1 MNKRLNFNNC
11 YVLGPTGPKGSDGD
25 KILISKTTTLDE
37 DMSAE
42 VIDRVDGNI
51 HNLEFRIPR
60 GKSGTSNNPTYGYK
74 FSDVGTTYDLEVLQ
88 GKPISLNR
96 ISDFKNII
104 TDIEDEFVIINRGI
118 YKIEYFFSGHA
129 SEDTA
134 LFVGVSQNGEILDG
148 TEISKDVIKNTDTD
162 FYGVTLAE
170 LNENDSITLSLKS
183 RKKTEVTSAPDIN
196 AYVIIIKIA

>member
-11 YVLGPTGPKGSDGD
+11 YVLGPTGPKGVDGD
-25 KILISKTTTLDE
+25 KIIVERTITLDE
-37 DMSAE
+37 DMSTK

-60 GKSGTSNNPTYGYK
+60 GKSGTSNNPTYEYK

-88 GKPISLNR
+88 GKTISLNR

-129 SEDTA
+129 IEDTA
-134 LFVGVSQNGEILDG
+134 LFVGVSQNGEVLDG

-183 RKKTEVTSAPDIN
+183 KKRVEVTSAPDIN
-196 AYVIIIKIA
+196 AYMIIIKIA

>member
-1 MNKRLNFNNC
+1 MNERLNFNNC
-11 YVLGPTGPKGSDGD
+11 YVLGPTGPKGMDGD
-25 KILISKTTTLDE
+25 KIIVERTTTLDE

-60 GKSGTSNNPTYGYK
+60 GKSGTSNNHTYGYK
-74 FSDVGTTYDLEVLQ
+74 FSDVGTTYNLEVLQ
-88 GKPISLNR
+88 GETISLNR

-104 TDIEDEFVIINRGI
+104 TDIEDEFVIISRGI

-170 LNENDSITLSLKS
+170 LAENDSITLSIKS
-183 RKKTEVTSAPDIN
+183 RKMVEVTSAPDIN

>member
-1 MNKRLNFNNC
+1 MNGRLNFNNC
-11 YVLGPTGPKGSDGD
+11 YVLGPTGMDGD
-25 KILISKTTTLDE
+25 KIIVERTITSDE

-42 VIDRVDGNI
+42 VIDRVEGNI

-88 GKPISLNR
+88 GKIISLNR

-104 TDIEDEFVIINRGI
+104 TDIADEFIIVTSGI

-129 SEDTA
+129 SIDTA
-134 LFVGVSQNGEILDG
+134 LFIGVSQNGEVLDG
-148 TEISKDVIKNTDTD
+148 TEISKDVVKNNDTD

-170 LNENDSITLSLKS
+170 LEENDSITLSIKS
-183 RKKTEVTSAPDIN
+183 RKEVEVTSAPDIN

>member
-11 YVLGPTGPKGSDGD
+11 YILGPTGPKGIDGD

-88 GKPISLNR
+88 GKTISLNR

-104 TDIEDEFVIINRGI
+104 TDIE
-118 YKIEYFFSGHA
+118 
-129 SEDTA
+129 
-134 LFVGVSQNGEILDG
+134 
-148 TEISKDVIKNTDTD
+148 
-162 FYGVTLAE
+162 
-170 LNENDSITLSLKS
+170 NDSITLSIKS
-183 RKKTEVTSAPDIN
+183 RKKSEVTSAPDIN

>member
-11 YVLGPTGPKGSDGD
+11 YILGPTGPKGIDGD

-74 FSDVGTTYDLEVLQ
+74 FSDVGTTYNLEVLQ
-88 GKPISLNR
+88 GKIISLNR

-104 TDIEDEFVIINRGI
+104 TDIEDEFVIISSGI

-183 RKKTEVTSAPDIN
+183 RKRVEVTSAPDIN
-196 AYVIIIKIA
+196 AYMIIIKIA